1 MDYVVEKW
9 LEENSVELENNFRV
23 ESTENFIEGLKTLF
37 AENYVDVPSEK
48 VDMIG
53 EMENAISELEDQI
66 ESVVSENVRLTN
78 EINENMVVSA
88 FEEVTEG
95 LVDTQVEKLRSLS
108 ENVEFASIDE
118 YKEKLAIIKGQYFS
132 ESKEETNT
140 GLIIEEDTIGSN
152 DNGSDEKVVPVEMRN
167 YVQAISKTIK
177 R

>member
-1 MDYVVEKW
+1 
-9 LEENSVELENNFRV
+9 
-23 ESTENFIEGLKTLF
+23 
-37 AENYVDVPSEK
+37 
-48 VDMIG
+48 
-53 EMENAISELEDQI
+53 
-66 ESVVSENVRLTN
+66 
-78 EINENMVVSA
+78 
-88 FEEVTEG
+88 
-95 LVDTQVEKLRSLS
+95 LS